1 MIRDITIGQYYPAES
16 PIHRLDARVKIVVT
30 FLFIIS
36 LFVVN
41 TFIGYVCVTAILGAV
56 IKVSKVP
63 LKFMLKGLKSIVIII
78 LLRSYCI

>member
-41 TFIGYVCVTAILGAV
+41 TFIGYVCVTAIWAQ
-56 IKVSKVP
+56 
-63 LKFMLKGLKSIVIII
+63 
-78 LLRSYCI
+78 

>member
-41 TFIGYVCVTAILGAV
+41 TFIGYVCVTAILGLSL
-56 IKVSKVP
+56 IH
-63 LKFMLKGLKSIVIII
+63 I
-78 LLRSYCI
+78 